1 MCLARFHTF
10 HRQTEPPPNPLAF
23 SDPVTCIGEGGR
35 EGGPSFCMV
44 WSKEAAGVS
53 CFLLCSALPKGGL
66 GFIKAIQR
74 HFQI

>member
-1 MCLARFHTF
+1 
-10 HRQTEPPPNPLAF
+10 
-23 SDPVTCIGEGGR
+23 
-35 EGGPSFCMV
+35 V

-53 CFLLCSALPKGGL
+53 CFLLCSALPKEGL